1 MSETVR
7 LVLTALACLAWL
19 ALVGV
24 TIWRHRARREAGAEP
39 GAVLVIHASQT
50 GTATALA
57 KASAEALEVSGRKV
71 ALRSLASVTPAVLAD
86 AGEALFI
93 AATTGE
99 GDAPDDAAAFL
110 SRFAAGKP
118 ELSDLRYAV
127 LALGDTH
134 YRHFCAFGHALDR
147 LLHDAGAVPVADLV
161 EVDQGDAGALRHWQ
175 QNLRLFGA
183 SAALPDWEAPS
194 YSRWTLAGREL
205 LNPGSAGGP
214 MYRIRLTCEGDASAW
229 AAGDIAEIYPG
240 DVEEAFAPKPPLPH
254 RDYSLATIPE
264 EGELGLVV
272 RLFRDEQGRSGLGSG
287 FLCERAEIGSG
298 VALRIR
304 ANPRF
309 HTPAPEVPLVLIG
322 NGTGISSLRAHVRA
336 RRPGT
341 SNWLIYG
348 ERDPVHDRPFA
359 GEIEDWLRLGHLARV
374 DLAFSRARQGHY
386 VQDEVRHAADML
398 RGWVAGGAAIL
409 VCGSVVMGEGVD
421 AALREVLG
429 ASEVDALLAAGR
441 YSRDIY

>member
-1 MSETVR
+1 MR
-7 LVLTALACLAWL
+7 LLLAGLACLGWF
-19 ALVGV
+19 ALVGG
-24 TIWRHRARREAGAEP
+24 TLWRHRRRKAAPVAP
-39 GAVLVIHASQT
+39 GAVLVIYASQT
-50 GTATALA
+50 GTAASLA
-57 KASAEALEVSGRKV
+57 KATAEALEVSGRSV
-71 ALRSLASVTPAVLAD
+71 ALRSLAAVTPAMLAE
-86 AGEALFI
+86 AEEALFI

-110 SRFAAGKP
+110 TRFDAAKP
-118 ELSDLRYAV
+118 DLSGLHYAV

-134 YRHFCAFGHALDR
+134 YQHFCAFGHALDR
-147 LLHDAGAVPVADLV
+147 LLHNAGAVPVADLV

-194 YSRWTLAGREL
+194 YTHWVLTGREL
-205 LNPGSAGGP
+205 LNPGSAGGA
-214 MYRIRLTCEGDASAW
+214 MYRITLTREGEMSAW
-229 AAGDIAEIYPG
+229 AAGDTAEVYPG
-240 DVEEAFAPKPPLPH
+240 SAEEAFLPKPPLPH

-287 FLCERAEIGSG
+287 FLCERAEIGAG

-304 ANPRF
+304 SNPRF
-309 HTPAPEVPLVLIG
+309 HTPSSQVPLVLIG
-322 NGTGISSLRAHVRA
+322 NGTGISSLRAHLKA
-336 RRPGT
+336 REPGT

-348 ERDPVHDRPFA
+348 ERDPAHDLPFA
-359 GEIEDWLRLGHLARV
+359 MELDRWVSSGHLARC
-374 DLAFSRARQGHY
+374 DRAFSRAVDGGY
-386 VQDEVRHAADML
+386 VQDEVRRAADML
-398 RGWVAGGAAIL
+398 RVWTSGDAAIL
-409 VCGSVVMGEGVD
+409 LCGSVAMGEGVD

-429 ASEVDALLAAGR
+429 EEQVDEMLAQGR